1 MFPQT
6 VCLKSQLDSA
16 DVAQLRGCVAVARCK
31 FANSHLDALWPSCSE
46 CIRVKNG
53 RCYVNFTCR
62 QGLGTAPTWSTDAQQ
77 LHCSNTNILHTYVA
91 KLHIA
96 YTPRI
101 TYNTVLYYAGDQ
113 PAVYHYIMHVSV
125 PTYYNAMFGILCT
138 GAQQTYHVSYVPT
151 YYDVWYFTPHT
162 PSNSSFSATS
172 NSYFWLPQPTSPWFQ
187 VSSMFTMSPN

>member
-1 MFPQT
+1 MAELFRVHPSE
-6 VCLKSQLDSA
+6 KWPM
-16 DVAQLRGCVAVARCK
+16 LRQ
-31 FANSHLDALWPSCSE
+31 F
-46 CIRVKNG
+46 
-53 RCYVNFTCR
+53 YV
-62 QGLGTAPTWSTDAQQ
+62 QAGLGNCTNSNMEHWCFKDAQQ

-96 YTPRI
+96 YTPHI
-101 TYNTVLYYAGDQ
+101 TYNSVLYYAGDQ

-125 PTYYNAMFGILCT
+125 PMFGILCT